1 MTLKIHPHSLRPSWW
16 TAHEPVHRLPST
28 HVDVLVLKMTGKKQS
43 SNVTNKTDRKSLNSR
58 VFIGNLNTALVK
70 RATVEALFSP
80 YGHVVGC
87 SVHKGYAFVQ
97 YATERSARIAVT
109 RENGRVL
116 AGQTLDINM
125 AGEPNPQRPRM
136 AEKIPLFAPYGSY
149 DADFSYY
156 REEFYEKFCEAPG
169 ELHFVPH
176 ALPVAKRAR
185 SLMSFPRKDK
195 GGFPL
200 RSTPQFQF
208 TSISTNAPHVGS
220 HDLHTIKRELRQIKF
235 KIDSLLESLQRMEKP
250 LNVKKDLAES
260 LMENGSEERSQ
271 GQCTEDSM
279 EGDGDGDEDGEEYA
293 DGKEEEDDTRKK
305 GSKQIFDME
314 ERC

>member
-1 MTLKIHPHSLRPSWW
+1 
-16 TAHEPVHRLPST
+16 
-28 HVDVLVLKMTGKKQS
+28 MTGKKQT
-43 SNVTNKTDRKSLNSR
+43 SNVTNKTDPKSLNSR

-97 YATERSARIAVT
+97 YATQRSARIAVT

-125 AGEPNPQRPRM
+125 AGEPKPHRPRV
-136 AEKIPLFAPYGSY
+136 AEKIPLFAPSGY

-156 REEFYEKFCEAPG
+156 REEFYEKFYEAPG

-195 GGFPL
+195 GRFPL

-208 TSISTNAPHVGS
+208 TSIATNAPHVGS

-250 LNVKKDLAES
+250 LNVKKDLSAS
-260 LMENGSEERSQ
+260 LLENGSEERSQ
-271 GQCTEDSM
+271 GQCTDDSM
-279 EGDGDGDEDGEEYA
+279 EGDEDEDEEDGDGN
-293 DGKEEEDDTRKK
+293 EEEDDTRKK
-305 GSKQIFDME
+305 ESEQIFDME